1 MGDWQQRVE
10 THRLFHDQPRRLGWF
25 CQIVLSQ
32 KTLRW
37 CQWSRW
43 GSWSAFGSRHH
54 SLNYTTNQILN
65 GKART
70 ATYFFFKEERLMIC
84 NQSHFG
90 IFNNPFIQIEY
101 EVWMYWVRRQKT
113 ITKLQIFAPWWQSYF
128 FRYNKW
134 LLKKNSTLFL
144 YLFTSYCSVW
154 I

>member
-25 CQIVLSQ
+25 CQFVLSQ
-32 KTLRW
+32 KTPIG
-37 CQWSRW
+37 QWRRG
-43 GSWSAFGSRHH
+43 GSWIAFGSRHN
-54 SLNYTTNQILN
+54 SLKNYTTNQILN
-65 GKART
+65 GKARS
-70 ATYFFFKEERLMIC
+70 ATYFFQRRTIDDVSIISAF
-84 NQSHFG
+84 
-90 IFNNPFIQIEY
+90 FNNPFIQIEY
-101 EVWMYWVRRQKT
+101 VWMNWVRRKKT